1 MRTNFFEQIAGMH
14 KGTIL
19 LNIHTDDKGVQ
30 TVSAVVRQANDKN
43 DLPPMLLTGTAQE
56 LDEGFFE
63 AISTPVK
70 RIQGLLTNL
79 ENYQK
84 EVDKAGKQAKDK
96 NKPSKSAAATAGDE
110 GNENDGTDNLFTTQA
125 DDKEA
130 KAEKKRIFEEQLAK
144 VKNLAQQMKYVEAI
158 AQLPDVAEYPEK
170 AELLAAKKQEL
181 EKGKTLYDQLQNQF
195 ND

>member
-1 MRTNFFEQIAGMH
+1 
-14 KGTIL
+14 
-19 LNIHTDDKGVQ
+19 
-30 TVSAVVRQANDKN
+30 
-43 DLPPMLLTGTAQE
+43 MLLTGTAQE

-63 AISTPVK
+63 AIATPVK
-70 RIQGLLTNL
+70 STQGLLTNL
-79 ENYQK
+79 EDYQK
-84 EVDKAGKQAKDK
+84 EVDKAAKQAKDK
-96 NKPSKSAAATAGDE
+96 NKPSKTAAATDDDDADE
-110 GNENDGTDNLFTTQA
+110 TDGTDNLFTTQA

-130 KAEKKRIFEEQLAK
+130 KAAKKRLFDEQLSK

-181 EKGKTLYDQLQNQF
+181 EKGKALYDQLQNQF